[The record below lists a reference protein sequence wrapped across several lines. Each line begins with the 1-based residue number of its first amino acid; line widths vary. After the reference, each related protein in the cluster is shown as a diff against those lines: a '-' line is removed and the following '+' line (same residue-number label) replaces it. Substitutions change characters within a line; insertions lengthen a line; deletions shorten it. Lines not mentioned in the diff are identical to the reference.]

1 MKTFNIPIHFFYF
14 ELINRHG
21 ACMGPCVCTVG
32 KPVNVVVCQLMMY
45 SGVIVSLLVCVQ
57 LVSC

>member
-1 MKTFNIPIHFFYF
+1 MKTFNIPIHFFIF
-14 ELINRHG
+14 RTALVW
-21 ACMGPCVCTVG
+21 APCVCTVG